1 MSVRVYKCKGRE
13 HCCSALSAVI
23 LHSARFWPTLNSCKD
38 REGRGGR
45 KGGGGEMNAFEGKMK
60 VKLTMQEKCQCH
72 TAVSLYVCLYGWVS
86 VRLIGGKVEGW
97 WQ

>member
-1 MSVRVYKCKGRE
+1 
-13 HCCSALSAVI
+13 
-23 LHSARFWPTLNSCKD
+23 
-38 REGRGGR
+38 
-45 KGGGGEMNAFEGKMK
+45 MNAFEGKMK